1 MEAAVAEEGFLSR
14 WSRRKAGQAPAEP
27 VPQSV
32 PMPVPEALPQA
43 DAAAPAAQA
52 EPSLPPPTLEDVK
65 QLTPST
71 SDFSRFVAPDV
82 DETVKRA
89 ALKTLFSDSHF
100 NRMDGLDVYIED
112 YTQFTPVSQSVLR
125 RMVQSEALG
134 LWREE
139 RTPKPPSEAK
149 PDGAAAGAVPQ
160 SNELPTQ
167 PSADDAEAPP
177 PHDEN
182 PDLQL
187 QPDDAA
193 GRVGPAPGPEP
204 GGR

>member
-1 MEAAVAEEGFLSR
+1 MAEEGFLSR
-14 WSRRKAGQAPAEP
+14 WSRRKAGQPPSEP

-32 PMPVPEALPQA
+32 PVPPLAVPPEA
-43 DAAAPAAQA
+43 DAAAPAAQV
-52 EPSLPPPTLEDVK
+52 EPTLPPPTLEDVK

-82 DETVKRA
+82 DESVKRA
-89 ALKTLFSDSHF
+89 ALKTLFSDPHF

-112 YTQFTPVSQSVLR
+112 YTQFTPVPKSVLR
-125 RMVQSEALG
+125 RMVQSDALG

-139 RTPKPPSEAK
+139 RAPQAPSEVR
-149 PDGAAAGAVPQ
+149 PDGAAAHPAPH
-160 SNELPTQ
+160 SNDFSTQ
-167 PSADDAEAPP
+167 PPADEAGAPP

-193 GRVGPAPGPEP
+193 GRDGPGPGSEP

>member
-1 MEAAVAEEGFLSR
+1 MAEEGFLSR

-32 PMPVPEALPQA
+32 PVPPPAVLPQA
-43 DAAAPAAQA
+43 DEAAAPAVQA
-52 EPSLPPPTLEDVK
+52 EPSSPPPTLEDVK

-71 SDFSRFVAPDV
+71 PDFSRFVAPDV

-89 ALKTLFSDSHF
+89 ALKTLFSDPHF

-112 YTQFTPVSQSVLR
+112 YTQFTPVPQSVLR

-139 RTPKPPSEAK
+139 RTPQAPSEAK

-167 PSADDAEAPP
+167 PSANDAEATP

-187 QPDDAA
+187 QSDDAA
-193 GRVGPAPGPEP
+193 GRDGPEPGPEP

>member
-1 MEAAVAEEGFLSR
+1 MAEEGFLSR
-14 WSRRKAGQAPAEP
+14 WSRRKAAQAPSEP
-27 VPQSV
+27 APQSV
-32 PMPVPEALPQA
+32 PAPSPL
-43 DAAAPAAQA
+43 AAAPQA
-52 EPSLPPPTLEDVK
+52 EGAAVSTTPTEPSSPPPTLEDVK
-65 QLTPST
+65 RLTPST

-82 DETVKRA
+82 DESVKRA
-89 ALKTLFSDSHF
+89 ALKTLFSDPHF

-112 YTQFTPVSQSVLR
+112 YTQFTPVPKSVLR

-139 RTPKPPSEAK
+139 RAPQAPSETRR
-149 PDGAAAGAVPQ
+149 DGQAVPPTPQ
-160 SNELPTQ
+160 SNDFPKQ
-167 PSADDAEAPP
+167 PPADEAGAPP

-193 GRVGPAPGPEP
+193 GRDGPGPGSEP

>member
-1 MEAAVAEEGFLSR
+1 MAEEGFLSR
-14 WSRRKAGQAPAEP
+14 WSRRKAAQAPSEP
-27 VPQSV
+27 APQGVPAPS
-32 PMPVPEALPQA
+32 PLAPAPQA
-43 DAAAPAAQA
+43 EGAAVPPTPT
-52 EPSLPPPTLEDVK
+52 EPSSPPPTLEDVK
-65 QLTPST
+65 RLTPSI

-82 DETVKRA
+82 DESVKRA
-89 ALKTLFSDSHF
+89 ALKTLFSDPHF

-112 YTQFTPVSQSVLR
+112 YTQFTPVPTSVLR

-139 RTPKPPSEAK
+139 RAPQVPSETRR
-149 PDGAAAGAVPQ
+149 DGPAAPPTPQ
-160 SNELPTQ
+160 SNDFPTQ
-167 PSADDAEAPP
+167 PPADEAGAPP

-193 GRVGPAPGPEP
+193 GRDGPGPGSEP